1 MRTIHFRY
9 AMSVQL
15 VKSGLEGLGTL
26 ASVARANPAPS
37 NVCMSL
43 PSWNVKMYVVCIY
56 AHGPFRLIASI
67 NYISISS
74 YFSITDLR

>member
-43 PSWNVKMYVVCIY
+43 PSWNC
-56 AHGPFRLIASI
+56 
-67 NYISISS
+67 
-74 YFSITDLR
+74 